1 MKLLDKSDDDEYI
14 KLMRLPDID
23 HINANTK
30 LAAPAGH
37 VTLAKHVGAVTPSV
51 LSKSLLTSSL
61 LKRKSSTPQTNA
73 LLSKK
78 QQFTMAN
85 EGLSTQTITASE
97 SKVRVLTSALK
108 ANSNSTTQ
116 SVTKSVKFQAS
127 RYTRFISEN
136 QNYVDNEEIEEQFEL
151 DHENMMLADVEAK
164 QLFSENDEYIEDTMA
179 AAAEPV
185 MEPVVTSPR
194 QDPQPQND
202 TNVSVEDEQ
211 MSMESFDT

>member
-1 MKLLDKSDDDEYI
+1 
-14 KLMRLPDID
+14 
-23 HINANTK
+23 
-30 LAAPAGH
+30 
-37 VTLAKHVGAVTPSV
+37 
-51 LSKSLLTSSL
+51 
-61 LKRKSSTPQTNA
+61 
-73 LLSKK
+73 
-78 QQFTMAN
+78 MAN